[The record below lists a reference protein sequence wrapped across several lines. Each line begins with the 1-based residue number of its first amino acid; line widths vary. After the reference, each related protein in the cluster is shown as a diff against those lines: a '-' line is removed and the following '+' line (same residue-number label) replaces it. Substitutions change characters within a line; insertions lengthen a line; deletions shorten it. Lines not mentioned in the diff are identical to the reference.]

1 MSSNI
6 SNNERIAKNTLLL
19 YFRMFLTM
27 IVGLYT
33 SRVILK
39 VLGVD
44 DFGIYSA
51 VGGVVGLLTF
61 LNAALATGSSR
72 FLTYEL
78 GKGDNNRLKEMFS
91 TLLSS
96 HILLGFVIIL
106 LCETIGLWIV
116 SNKLVIPQE
125 RFIPALASYHLSVF
139 TCFLTVVQVPYN
151 AIIISHEKMGVYAY
165 ASIVDSV
172 LKLAI
177 VYALYMSPIDILI
190 FYAILMSIVSLCM
203 TLFYRWYCV
212 KNFEESKYN
221 PKLNKTILREVVGYS
236 SWNLLS
242 NLAFTMK
249 NQGAVVLVNMF
260 FNPSVVT
267 AQTIANNVNA
277 MAGQF
282 VDNFRTAA
290 NPQIVKR
297 YASGDLQRS
306 KSLLLSST
314 KYSYYL
320 MLLIGLP
327 IILVAE
333 PLIYVWL
340 GQVPEYSV
348 QFLQV
353 IMVTSIIN
361 VFNSSLYTAVLAKGH
376 IKENA
381 ISGSILWLIVLP
393 ISYVLFKMGFSP
405 IIIAYVTLVSNVLL
419 SLVQKPIIL
428 YYIVNYEWN
437 DFKSLFSCCYKVT
450 VATLPIPILCYIYKD
465 DIITNDILQ
474 FLFLVFV
481 STISV
486 LISIWI
492 LGIDDVT
499 RSKVCQYVRKRI
511 KR

>member
-1 MSSNI
+1 MSEI
-6 SNNERIAKNTLLL
+6 MSNNKRIAKNTLLL

-33 SRVILK
+33 SRVILN

-78 GKGDNNRLKEMFS
+78 GKGDHCRLKEMFS

-96 HILLGFVIIL
+96 HILLGFIIII

-125 RFIPALASYHLSVF
+125 RFIPALACYHLSVF

-151 AIIISHEKMGVYAY
+151 ATIISHEKMGVYAY

-190 FYAILMSIVSLCM
+190 YYAILMSLVSLCM

-297 YASGDLQRS
+297 YASGDFLGS

-314 KYSYYL
+314 KFSYYL

-333 PLIYVWL
+333 PLIQVWL

-348 QFLQV
+348 PFLQV

-361 VFNSSLYTAVLAKGH
+361 VFNSSLYTAVLAKGQ

-393 ISYVLFKMGFSP
+393 ISYVFFKMGFSP
-405 IIIAYVTLVSNVLL
+405 ITIAFVTLISNALL
-419 SLVQKPIIL
+419 SFVQKPVIL
-428 YYIVNYEWN
+428 YHIVNYEWI
-437 DFKSLFSCCYKVT
+437 DFKDVFSSCFKVT
-450 VATLPIPILCYIYKD
+450 ISSLPIPIFCYLYKD
-465 DIITNDILQ
+465 DFVTNDILQ
-474 FLFLVFV
+474 FFSLIFV

-486 LISIWI
+486 LISVWI

-499 RSKVCQYVRKRI
+499 RNKVYQYVRKKI